1 MQHLLGKRAPVVE
14 LDQEIFQEAG
24 GKVSEGSGV
33 TQVVGLLVLQ
43 LQQVVHLRPLTDAVA
58 NSLVVRGDCGQT
70 GASQTTNCHLSLV
83 KLFSPSSTTPSI
95 PEGRTGIPVVVDC
108 LPC

>member
-58 NSLVVRGDCGQT
+58 NSLVVRGDCDQ
-70 GASQTTNCHLSLV
+70 ASLLLLTVFPVRAESLQHDRC
-83 KLFSPSSTTPSI
+83 S
-95 PEGRTGIPVVVDC
+95 
-108 LPC
+108 